1 MIKICIKLIH
11 KFGLITFLYLSQW
24 DVKQIW
30 HKFGTLDGFKSD
42 FNGASG
48 FRCDIG
54 TKIGFN
60 NIKLKTGK

>member
-54 TKIGFN
+54 TKN
-60 NIKLKTGK
+60 WLNMLLYNTQ